1 MLLKT
6 LKSNNLRNLIFIP
19 LAVMAFWFE
28 KFQAPY
34 NYDFMP
40 GEAENVLFAPIF
52 RLTAENPLLNV
63 ILSAVMAIIL
73 ALMVEMIIARYQFIR
88 IRTRLPA
95 ILFVIIIGGFTGLH
109 TLQPVYFAAIFLLL
123 AIYRLFGIFEQQK
136 AYTTAFDVGFL
147 LGVGSLFYFSL
158 LVFLPAF
165 IAGLLVLNR
174 DTRWREFLLIVI
186 GFALPL
192 VFAISYFFYTDRL
205 LPLLTVFE
213 QSITEPVSHF
223 RSNVPLQIYLGVLM
237 VFTAMGSIV
246 MARQYDTK
254 KVSSRKY
261 FTVFFFVFLFSLGG
275 FVFIPAASHE
285 MLILTAIPVTYLI
298 SNLLVF
304 MKSRFWSEF
313 FFLLLLGI
321 VIALQFVG

>member
-6 LKSNNLRNLIFIP
+6 LKSNSLGNLIFAPI
-19 LAVMAFWFE
+19 AVLAFWLG
-28 KFQAPY
+28 KFLSPY

-52 RLTAENPLLNV
+52 RLTSENPLLNV
-63 ILSAVMAIIL
+63 ILSAVLAMVL
-73 ALMVEMIIARYQFIR
+73 ALLIEMIIARYQFIR

-95 ILFVIIIGGFTGLH
+95 ILFVVIIGGFTGLH
-109 TLQPVYFAAIFLLL
+109 TLHPVYFAAIFLLL
-123 AIYRLFGIFEQQK
+123 AIFRLFGIFEQSK
-136 AYTTAFDVGFL
+136 AYTIVFDVGVL
-147 LGVGSLFYFSL
+147 LGVGSLFYINMV
-158 LVFLPAF
+158 VFLPAF
-165 IAGLLVLNR
+165 IVGLLVLNR
-174 DTRWREFLLIVI
+174 DTRWREFVLIII
-186 GFALPL
+186 GFLLPL
-192 VFAISYFFYTDRL
+192 IFAVSYFFSTGRL
-205 LPLLTVFE
+205 IPLLQIFQ
-213 QSITEPVSHF
+213 QSIMEPVNHF
-223 RSNVPLQIYLGVLM
+223 RSNIPLQVYLGVL
-237 VFTAMGSIV
+237 VVLTVMGSIV
-246 MARQYDTK
+246 MAQQYDTK

-298 SNLLVF
+298 SNFLVF